1 MKSFKNTISKREHP
15 TLLPTTMSISTATK
29 PAVLTTE
36 PFDSVASKGR
46 ENGLFRSCMKA
57 IRSAHFQSNR
67 MRAVIVLAGLFT
79 DLRIY
84 RDVIAIFYA
93 ITKEMEDKLL
103 ELQAKDPNDSICG
116 KLLALGYRFTDDYEK
131 DLAYLYSKEKN
142 AAADWKSEVQ
152 VLLRQ
157 TPAASAYRERI
168 RAMTSGAQVAGAVFC
183 VWGGLVIGGGAV
195 AMPRVKANYGI
206 EATHLYSSV
215 TGPGREERKRAFV
228 QAWDDLTEQASTDDD
243 FATIVQSSRECMQ
256 CNNDVF
262 SSLIRN
268 PWWLSPLVVTSVVVA
283 VAAVSVAAWRRL
295 R

>member
-1 MKSFKNTISKREHP
+1 
-15 TLLPTTMSISTATK
+15 MSTSTTATK
-29 PAVLTTE
+29 PTVLATE
-36 PFDSVASKGR
+36 PFDSVSSKGR
-46 ENGLFRSCMKA
+46 ENGLFRACMKE
-57 IRSAHFQSNR
+57 IRSAHFRSNR

-79 DLRIY
+79 DVRIY
-84 RDVIAIFYA
+84 RDVISLFYA
-93 ITKEMEDKLL
+93 ITKEMEDKLV
-103 ELQAKDPNDSICG
+103 ELQAKDANDSICAT
-116 KLLALGYRFTDDYEK
+116 LLALGYRFTEHYEK

-142 AAADWKSEVQ
+142 ALADWKSEVQ

-168 RAMTSGAQVAGAVFC
+168 RAMTSAAQVAGAVFC
-183 VWGGLVIGGGAV
+183 LWGGLVIGGGAV

-206 EATHLYSSV
+206 EATNLYSSV
-215 TGPGREERKRAFV
+215 TGPGREERKRAFI
-228 QAWDDLTEQASTDDD
+228 QAWDDLTEPSADD

-268 PWWLSPLVVTSVVVA
+268 PWWLSPLVRTSVVVA
-283 VAAVSVAAWRRL
+283 VAAVSVAAWRRS